1 MLWVLGIGQDL
12 IDRFRPA
19 KSAAHG
25 LFPVQHARICCDG
38 IAALGL
44 QYSRKPLEAVCS
56 DWLERSREIM
66 HASGW
71 MRVIELQ
78 TADDEPYAVRTRIRG
93 AIGQRVEIDARQIRS
108 LL

>member
-1 MLWVLGIGQDL
+1 MLGIGQDL
-12 IDRFRPA
+12 IDRFRPE

-25 LFPVQHARICCDG
+25 LFPIQRARTCCDG
-38 IAALGL
+38 IAALRL
-44 QYSRKPLEAVCS
+44 QYSRGPLEAVGS

-71 MRVIELQ
+71 LRVIGLQ
-78 TADDEPYAVRTRIRG
+78 TADDGPYAVRTRIRG
-93 AIGQRVEIDARQIRS
+93 AIGQRVEIDARRIRS